1 MYVYVCAYSHTY
13 VGCEHRK
20 GNLRGRGLKDGEE
33 ENRAQWTTCV
43 LKAESEAVC
52 FHLLEEEASL
62 VLTGHDTHL

>member
-1 MYVYVCAYSHTY
+1 MCVYACAYSHTY

-20 GNLRGRGLKDGEE
+20 GNLRGLKDGEE

-62 VLTGHDTHL
+62 VMTGHDTHL